1 MATRKH
7 KSKKEAEEDVYIL
20 QDGDED
26 EEDLDATIIEAP
38 VDVDWIEYGAEA
50 SDSDDEEQPAPGR
63 CRLTFHADMP
73 EHVAQYLFAH
83 HVKDGK
89 MLVEFKP
96 LNPAKRSRDAVV
108 SN

>member
-7 KSKKEAEEDVYIL
+7 KSKEDADEDVYVL
-20 QDGDED
+20 QDESGD

-38 VDVDWIEYGAEA
+38 VDMDWIEYGAEE
-50 SDSDDEEQPAPGR
+50 SEDEEGPAPGR
-63 CRLTFHADMP
+63 CRMTFHADMP
-73 EHVAQYLFAH
+73 EHVAQYLFSH

-96 LNPAKRSRDAVV
+96 LNPTRRRKDALV
-108 SN
+108 SS

>member
-7 KSKKEAEEDVYIL
+7 KPKKEAEEDVYVL
-20 QDGDED
+20 EEEGSED
-26 EEDLDATIIEAP
+26 EDLDATIIEAP
-38 VDVDWIEYGAEA
+38 VDMDWIEYGVEETE
-50 SDSDDEEQPAPGR
+50 DDEAPAPGR
-63 CRLTFHADMP
+63 CRMTFHADMP

-96 LNPAKRSRDAVV
+96 LNPTQRRKDALV
-108 SN
+108 SS